1 MAGITPANVS
11 TQVLRDGARNFVI
24 RLSGEATLGTDTDQT
39 PLILVDVTTLHPPCL
54 ALRVDRVKF
63 SLPNG
68 SPLDI
73 SLWWQATTNQ
83 LFWGMSGGDD
93 NEFSNFGG
101 LTNNASPGA
110 TGNIMWGATGL
121 TGNTTEGTVT
131 LTFAVIVECTK
142 LQPIV
147 AW

>member
-1 MAGITPANVS
+1 MAGINPANVS
-11 TQVLRDGARNFVI
+11 TQVLRDGYRNFVI
-24 RLSGEATLGTDTDQT
+24 RLSGEATVGTDTDQT
-39 PLILVDVTTLHPPCL
+39 PLVLVDVTTLSPPCD

-83 LFWGMSGGDD
+83 QFWGMSGGDD
-93 NEFSNFGG
+93 NDFWNFGG
-101 LTNNASPGA
+101 LTNNAAPGA

-121 TGNTTEGTVT
+121 TGNTTEGTAV
-131 LTFAVIVECTK
+131 LSFAVIVECVK
-142 LQPIV
+142 LHVHYPK
-147 AW
+147 